1 MCSLSYSTYK
11 PEVPLVKDL
20 STRSEQQL
28 MKESDDVYYPLC
40 NKYHD
45 GHSQTKSP
53 AGKDINKFTNPLFNK
68 KR

>member
-1 MCSLSYSTYK
+1 
-11 PEVPLVKDL
+11 
-20 STRSEQQL
+20 